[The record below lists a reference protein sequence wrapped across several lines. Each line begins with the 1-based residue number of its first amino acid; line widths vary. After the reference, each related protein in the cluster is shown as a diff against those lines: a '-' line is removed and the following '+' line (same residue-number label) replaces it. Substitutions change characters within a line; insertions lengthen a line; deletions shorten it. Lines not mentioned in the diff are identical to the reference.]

1 MVIPVALCGCL
12 NGIRKR
18 KAMEQL
24 RYKELDTGLYVSF
37 KQKQSQIEGR
47 DTSQRSIC
55 GAKCTKNECQ
65 TQTTLTHSKLSC
77 TEASEHYQ
85 QTREQL
91 SNTNQS
97 GLCRKASPR
106 NLHFLYSR
114 SNRKFSWNTSLKQA
128 SSTMKKWP
136 HWVVY
141 ASLILREIR
150 VYSTGISSWFSDR
163 PRSCPQPSLVIWA
176 GYIKINLAVLL
187 HWLRLPVVLNILKVS
202 MVFTDLRRF

>member
-106 NLHFLYSR
+106 NLHQSR
-114 SNRKFSWNTSLKQA
+114 GKNRVGSYKLSKERATTLPCANACSTNRWQFTFIEAKSLQLFQDSATK
-128 SSTMKKWP
+128 
-136 HWVVY
+136 
-141 ASLILREIR
+141 
-150 VYSTGISSWFSDR
+150 
-163 PRSCPQPSLVIWA
+163 
-176 GYIKINLAVLL
+176 
-187 HWLRLPVVLNILKVS
+187 
-202 MVFTDLRRF
+202 